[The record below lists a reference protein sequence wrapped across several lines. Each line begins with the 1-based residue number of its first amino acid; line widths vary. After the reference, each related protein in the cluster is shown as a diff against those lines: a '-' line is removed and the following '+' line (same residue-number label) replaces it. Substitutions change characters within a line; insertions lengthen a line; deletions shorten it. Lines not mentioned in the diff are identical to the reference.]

1 MSVCSSLRKEALWRF
16 VFVLLWFACFVR
28 WGAVQAQ
35 TCQTPSAADLPSYC
49 AEAGVNYPVYLSA
62 TGSFAQS
69 AFFTEQ
75 ATSPLLVAPQSCQ
88 AVGLAGLCS
97 LFFPKCAFSPE
108 DDYYNGSLHRTEE
121 PIFQHFCMSAC
132 QRFKEAC
139 PLFAAS
145 VVCDAVTFGDEDRNV
160 TFRDASSG
168 ENVTVA
174 MPWYVPSGFA
184 KVPDSPSFRFLFQT
198 SWMGLDDY
206 TGPVP
211 FADCPEP
218 LVFDSALGYCW
229 LNCEPDIW
237 KDEEWRSFRVTYQAF
252 GWISLVA
259 STVLLLSH
267 MLNPLKR
274 NLKDNLVTS
283 SLSLSSL
290 FFVSVVFICPSG
302 CGNKKVPFLAIGL
315 WLKAFTL
322 SWGSSYGFQE
332 MRCNEDEGQDFQ
344 SPPCLAFS
352 VFYAWGSYIITA
364 WWLNICI
371 NLLLIAVF
379 KQSMSLNKWRL
390 LGYHLWGWG
399 FGVLGL
405 ILIGANDLFGSNIA
419 NAICMFA
426 GEEYEIGKEDALLL
440 SFYFVPLTL
449 IFSVGIA
456 MLMTVLVYITKTS
469 GIAGLKTQWRL
480 MTVVVMLVIVYVF
493 PLTNNYL
500 KLSEKEDGVDAYTE
514 YGLCRLDPTRRD
526 SCGTFENHVPY
537 ELEYANV
544 FLDSSSG
551 LWISLVFGLTVDNFR
566 FWKNLVMRGMLK
578 GELVSII
585 RTGESSSSSLSG
597 SNKSSGGFT
606 RTRSSTNRL
615 SRRMDENVVMV
626 TVRKM
631 GEKDGESFHEDES
644 EELSEEEIEDDED
657 D

>member
-1 MSVCSSLRKEALWRF
+1 MSLRKEAWWRF
-16 VFVLLWFACFVR
+16 VFVLLWVACFVR

-49 AEAGVNYPVYLSA
+49 AEVGVDYPVYLSA

-75 ATSPLLVAPQSCQ
+75 STSPLLVAPQSCQ

-108 DDYYNGSLHRTEE
+108 DDFYNGSLHRTEE

-139 PLFAAS
+139 PFFAAS

-174 MPWYVPSGFA
+174 MPC
-184 KVPDSPSFRFLFQT
+184 
-198 SWMGLDDY
+198 WMGLDDY
-206 TGPVP
+206 KGPVP

-218 LVFDSALGYCW
+218 LVFDSALGFCW
-229 LNCEPDIW
+229 LNCETDIW
-237 KDEEWRSFRVTYQAF
+237 ADEEWRSFRVTYQAF

-259 STVLLLSH
+259 STLLLLSH

-274 NLKDNLVTS
+274 NLKDNL
-283 SLSLSSL
+283 
-290 FFVSVVFICPSG
+290 
-302 CGNKKVPFLAIGL
+302 VPFLAIGL

-332 MRCNEDEGQDFQ
+332 MRCNEDDGQDFQ
-344 SPPCLAFS
+344 SPPCVAFS

-364 WWLNICI
+364 WWLNICF

-426 GEEYEIGKEDALLL
+426 GEEYEIGEEDALLL
-440 SFYFVPLTL
+440 SFFFVPLTL

-456 MLMTVLVYITKTS
+456 ML
-469 GIAGLKTQWRL
+469 
-480 MTVVVMLVIVYVF
+480 
-493 PLTNNYL
+493 
-500 KLSEKEDGVDAYTE
+500 D
-514 YGLCRLDPTRRD
+514 C
-526 SCGTFENHVPY
+526 
-537 ELEYANV
+537 
-544 FLDSSSG
+544 
-551 LWISLVFGLTVDNFR
+551 FGLY
-566 FWKNLVMRGMLK
+566 
-578 GELVSII
+578 
-585 RTGESSSSSLSG
+585 
-597 SNKSSGGFT
+597 
-606 RTRSSTNRL
+606 
-615 SRRMDENVVMV
+615 
-626 TVRKM
+626 
-631 GEKDGESFHEDES
+631 H
-644 EELSEEEIEDDED
+644 
-657 D
+657 